1 MGFASVEDRAI
12 GVCCL
17 ALGELELAGGVVFYF
32 REDLFL
38 LFFDFFM
45 FKVLAEGFA
54 LLVVG
59 QIFLGDINLQR
70 HLFLRQ
76 NFRFSLHNPIAGPFC
91 LLSPRIRPLGVPR
104 PHFTHRYLT
113 FCLLKRRQVGW
124 RLDTFSMRIS
134 CPL

>member
-45 FKVLAEGFA
+45 FKVLAERFA

-70 HLFLRQ
+70 HLFLRH
-76 NFRFSLHNPIAGPFC
+76 NFRFSLHNPIAGPFR
-91 LLSPRIRPLGVPR
+91 LLSPRIRPLRVPR
-104 PHFTHRYLT
+104 
-113 FCLLKRRQVGW
+113 
-124 RLDTFSMRIS
+124 
-134 CPL
+134 